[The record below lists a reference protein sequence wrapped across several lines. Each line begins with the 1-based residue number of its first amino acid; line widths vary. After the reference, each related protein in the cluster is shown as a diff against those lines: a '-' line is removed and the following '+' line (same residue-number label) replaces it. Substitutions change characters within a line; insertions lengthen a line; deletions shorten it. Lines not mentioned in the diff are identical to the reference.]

1 MAIVAA
7 LADAAVTPKEL
18 LLVVASVVAVVG
30 SRSRGLRTESQ
41 FSNTVVVT
49 ET

>member
-18 LLVVASVVAVVG
+18 LLVVALVAVVG

-41 FSNTVVVT
+41 LSNTVVAT